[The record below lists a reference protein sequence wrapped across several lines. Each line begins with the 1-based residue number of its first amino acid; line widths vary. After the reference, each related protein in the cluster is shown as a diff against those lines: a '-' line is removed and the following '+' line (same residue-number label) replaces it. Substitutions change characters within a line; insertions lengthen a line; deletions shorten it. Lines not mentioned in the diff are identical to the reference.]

1 MDTHSFKWFYDWKC
15 YLITKVRDKS
25 KDWANIATFITENVF
40 TASNDGITEESNY
53 RN

>member
-1 MDTHSFKWFYDWKC
+1 MDTHSFKWFYDWKR

-40 TASNDGITEESNY
+40 AASNDGITEESNY